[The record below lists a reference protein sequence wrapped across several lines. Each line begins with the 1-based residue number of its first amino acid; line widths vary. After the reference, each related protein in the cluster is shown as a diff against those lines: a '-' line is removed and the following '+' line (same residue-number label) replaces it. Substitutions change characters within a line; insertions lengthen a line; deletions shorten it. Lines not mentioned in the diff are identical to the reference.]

1 MGCLISDRPD
11 QTLDPSALS
20 QSLNWPFV
28 HTPLK
33 IKRGREVLHPEST
46 VSQAKQKKMY
56 VCVGF
61 KLRPAMELR
70 LSQCGHRAAQELMGK
85 NTKLQLVKEGLLERP
100 PWSLTLA
107 GGPDPAVETVRL
119 KGQPQDVGTV
129 SRRAGDGRHW
139 GDSVTPSGA
148 SGAEDLTA
156 LGVGRSLPAA
166 ARTGRGFQKQSSE
179 RAVQQ

>member
-1 MGCLISDRPD
+1 MCVCL
-11 QTLDPSALS
+11 
-20 QSLNWPFV
+20 
-28 HTPLK
+28 
-33 IKRGREVLHPEST
+33 
-46 VSQAKQKKMY
+46 
-56 VCVGF
+56 CVGF
-61 KLRPAMELR
+61 KHKPAVELT
-70 LSQCGHRAAQELMGK
+70 LSQCGPRVAQELVGK
-85 NTKLQLVKEGLLERP
+85 NTKLQLVEEGLSERP

-107 GGPDPAVETVRL
+107 GGPDPAVETVCL
-119 KGQPQDVGTV
+119 KREPRDVGTI

-139 GDSVTPSGA
+139 GDGAAPSGA

>member
-1 MGCLISDRPD
+1 
-11 QTLDPSALS
+11 
-20 QSLNWPFV
+20 
-28 HTPLK
+28 
-33 IKRGREVLHPEST
+33 
-46 VSQAKQKKMY
+46 
-56 VCVGF
+56 
-61 KLRPAMELR
+61 MELR